1 MTVPIVNGTSNA
13 DPVTDSV
20 YCMMA
25 PIGAMVGDTVTIYG
39 QAIFEEGEVLLED
52 NIKVIFE

>member
-1 MTVPIVNGTSNA
+1 
-13 DPVTDSV
+13 
-20 YCMMA
+20 MA

>member
-20 YCMMA
+20 YCVMA

-39 QAIFEEGEVLLED
+39 MALFEEGMIEKFD